1 MDLPANLPEK
11 LYLLACDPRRERT
24 TRHSSLN
31 LLLQAA
37 ALTELL
43 RRGLLYEE
51 GRKAVARVRGGAD
64 EAGLDPYSARLLGR
78 MRATR
83 PHGWSTWV
91 GRARSTGPDQPVR
104 WVRAGLVD
112 AGRITL
118 RPHRVAGLFPVTL
131 VTLDDPGV
139 REELAAVVAGA
150 LKGPL
155 SRVDPADAALTALVA
170 AGRLR
175 SVLTARQCREHR
187 ARIGKLAPAAGP
199 VPRALGMARARQMAG
214 HAAEAAAMV

>member
-1 MDLPANLPEK
+1 MDLPVNLPEK
-11 LYLLACDPRRERT
+11 LYLLAHDPRRGRT
-24 TRHSSLN
+24 TQHSSLN

-51 GRKAVARVRGGAD
+51 GRKAVARVRGGAAED
-64 EAGLDPYSARLLGR
+64 GLDPYSARLLGR
-78 MRATR
+78 IRESR
-83 PHGWSTWV
+83 PHSWSTWV
-91 GRARSTGPDQPVR
+91 GRARSTGRDQPIR
-104 WVRAGLVD
+104 WVRDGLAD

-131 VTLDDPGV
+131 VTLDDPGA
-139 REELAAVVAGA
+139 REALAAAVAGA

-175 SVLTARQCREHR
+175 SVLSARQRREHR
-187 ARIGKLAPAAGP
+187 ARIAKLAPAAGP
-199 VPRALGMARARQMAG
+199 VPRALGRALAWQMAG
-214 HAAEAAAMV
+214 HAAQSAAAG

>member
-1 MDLPANLPEK
+1 MDLPVNLPEK
-11 LYLLACDPRRERT
+11 LYLLAHDPRRGRT
-24 TRHSSLN
+24 TQHSSLN

-51 GRKAVARVRGGAD
+51 GRKAVARVRGGAAED
-64 EAGLDPYSARLLGR
+64 GLDPYSARLLGR
-78 MRATR
+78 IRESR
-83 PHGWSTWV
+83 PHSWSTWV
-91 GRARSTGPDQPVR
+91 GRARSTGRDQPIR
-104 WVRAGLVD
+104 WVRDGLAD

-131 VTLDDPGV
+131 VTLDDPAA
-139 REELAAVVAGA
+139 REALAAAVAGA

-175 SVLTARQCREHR
+175 SVLSARQRREHR
-187 ARIGKLAPAAGP
+187 ARIAKLAPAAGP
-199 VPRALGMARARQMAG
+199 VPRALGRALAWQMAG
-214 HAAEAAAMV
+214 HAAQSAAAG

>member
-1 MDLPANLPEK
+1 MDLPVNLPEK
-11 LYLLACDPRRERT
+11 LYLLAHDPRRGRT
-24 TRHSSLN
+24 TQHSSLN

-51 GRKAVARVRGGAD
+51 GRKAVARVRGGAA
-64 EAGLDPYSARLLGR
+64 EAGLDPYSARLLGQI
-78 MRATR
+78 RASR
-83 PHGWSTWV
+83 PHSWSTWV
-91 GRARSTGPDQPVR
+91 GRARSTGRDQPVR
-104 WVRAGLVD
+104 WVRDGLAD
-112 AGRITL
+112 ADRVTL
-118 RPHRVAGLFPVTL
+118 RQHRVAGLFPVTL
-131 VTLDDPGV
+131 VTLDDPGA
-139 REELAAVVAGA
+139 REALVAAVAGA

-175 SVLTARQCREHR
+175 SVLSARQRREHR

-199 VPRALGMARARQMAG
+199 VPRALGKALAWQMAG
-214 HAAEAAAMV
+214 HAAHSAAVG

>member
-1 MDLPANLPEK
+1 MDLPVNLPEK
-11 LYLLACDPRRERT
+11 LYLLALDPRRGRT

-51 GRKAVARVRGGAD
+51 GRKAVARVRGGAA
-64 EAGLDPYSARLLGR
+64 EEGLDPYSARLLDQI
-78 MRATR
+78 RASR
-83 PHGWSTWV
+83 PHSWSTWV
-91 GRARSTGPDQPVR
+91 GRARSAGRDQPVR
-104 WVRAGLVD
+104 WVRDGLAD

-118 RPHRVAGLFPVTL
+118 RQHRVAGLFPVTL
-131 VTLDDPGV
+131 VTLDPPGT
-139 REELAAVVAGA
+139 REAVAAVVAGA

-170 AGRLR
+170 AGRLC
-175 SVLTARQCREHR
+175 SVLSARQRREHR
-187 ARIGKLAPAAGP
+187 ARIAKLAPAAGP
-199 VPRALGMARARQMAG
+199 VPRALGKALAWQMAG
-214 HAAEAAAMV
+214 HAAQSAAAG

>member
-1 MDLPANLPEK
+1 MDLPVNLPEK
-11 LYLLACDPRRERT
+11 LYLLAHDPRRGRT

-51 GRKAVARVRGGAD
+51 GRKAVARVRGGAAED
-64 EAGLDPYSARLLGR
+64 GLDPYSVRLLGR
-78 MRATR
+78 IRESR
-83 PHGWSTWV
+83 PHSWSTWV
-91 GRARSTGPDQPVR
+91 GRARSTGGDQPIR
-104 WVRAGLVD
+104 WIRDGLAD

-131 VTLDDPGV
+131 VTLDDPAA
-139 REELAAVVAGA
+139 REALAAAVAGA

-175 SVLTARQCREHR
+175 SVLSARQRREHR
-187 ARIGKLAPAAGP
+187 SRIARLAPAAGP
-199 VPRALGMARARQMAG
+199 VPGALGRALAWQMAG
-214 HAAEAAAMV
+214 HAAQSAAAG